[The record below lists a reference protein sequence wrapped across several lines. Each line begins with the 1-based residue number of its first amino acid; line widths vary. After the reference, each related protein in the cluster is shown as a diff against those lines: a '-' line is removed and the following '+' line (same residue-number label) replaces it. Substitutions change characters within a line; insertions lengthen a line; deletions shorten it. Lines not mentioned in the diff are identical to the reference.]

1 MNFNENYKK
10 RVDKP
15 TYNANNRN
23 ENPGIKRYYDRISAI
38 NSPLT
43 EQMLTEI
50 NLENNNSKL
59 EKQFGCLI
67 YKSIF
72 NSLEKKGKKDNL
84 NNKTT
89 DNDININN
97 LPEKEN
103 RKNYISHTNKKI
115 NKNIKL
121 NINLINQI
129 QNANNDINNAKQA
142 NNKNNLYSN
151 KNILNTNININNI
164 YNEDNKIKDSQ
175 FNIDKNNNYKNYSGG
190 FNNDIKYKKQY
201 SANQDNKI
209 SINNVNSNNN
219 SSNKNLNLYL
229 NTNENIKNISN
240 FTTPQNLKNDKKTLK
255 YQKSEDK
262 LNRNSILDKQEFM
275 KNIKEI
281 DDLEYLDEN
290 INFSNDKNDYD
301 IFSQKELLSNNNND
315 AIFGIGNGQNKIIK
329 KSNFYIENKCNSGR
343 NKKKTHFLLPTNNNN
358 ENHLNSLKS
367 PQNSFVS
374 TTNNSNIN
382 NKNYNKNT
390 YNNNNSNK
398 NIITNNQN
406 QNNININVGKE
417 KLYNNN
423 LSNYENNIVDMNKIK
438 LSGMNLSNTNIQKNQ
453 NKKVIYDNGIDFN
466 SNSFY
471 SHNKST
477 NYKEKYNNFIMS
489 PETNKLNYFATLSN
503 GEIDNSYSN
512 NNNQNNQ
519 INQNNIINNN
529 NNNINYKNID
539 NLIYN
544 KIQNY
549 NIINN
554 NNKSFNNNKSD
565 NLTNEF
571 FRSFGSNNYDTPKNV
586 VNNMLN
592 VSCDKKNYME
602 IKENC
607 EKLKKELA
615 KKNNLI
621 EKYIKI
627 IKDYKEKYGKLLI
640 KNKQLQEFSKSK
652 QITLLEQIKE
662 YQNEIYKLKND
673 INYYKQT
680 SENNSKIENNN
691 NNNSNA
697 NISDYIRQINELKE
711 ELENYKNEANNL
723 KILAL
728 QYKNNNINNN
738 LNNNTFSQTQMEENL
753 RNRFY
758 SSKGLDKKHNKKS
771 FSATKTKKRIRAS
784 SLSKKNFEEGDIDL
798 PSDNNHV
805 SSFMLY

>member
-1 MNFNENYKK
+1 MNFSENYKK

-15 TYNANNRN
+15 TYNTNNRN
-23 ENPGIKRYYDRISAI
+23 ENPGIKRNFDRISAI

-50 NLENNNSKL
+50 NLENNNSNKL
-59 EKQFGCLI
+59 EKQFGSLI

-72 NSLEKKGKKDNL
+72 NSLEKKGKKDNQ

-89 DNDININN
+89 DNDININS
-97 LPEKEN
+97 LQEKEN

-121 NINLINQI
+121 NINLINS
-129 QNANNDINNAKQA
+129 NDINIAKQG

-151 KNILNTNININNI
+151 KNINTNININNI

-190 FNNDIKYKKQY
+190 FINNDIKYQKQN
-201 SANQDNKI
+201 SANQDNRI
-209 SINNVNSNNN
+209 NINNININNN
-219 SSNKNLNLYL
+219 SSNKNININLNK
-229 NTNENIKNISN
+229 NENIKNISN
-240 FTTPQNLKNDKKTLK
+240 FATPQNLKNDKKTLK
-255 YQKSEDK
+255 YQKSEDN
-262 LNRNSILDKQEFM
+262 LNRYSILDKQEFM

-281 DDLEYLDEN
+281 DDLEYLDGN
-290 INFSNDKNDYD
+290 NNFTNDKNEND
-301 IFSQKELLSNNNND
+301 IFSQKELLSNINND
-315 AIFGIGNGQNKIIK
+315 AIFGNGQNKIIK
-329 KSNFYIENKCNSGR
+329 KSNLYIKENKSNNGR
-343 NKKKTHFLLPTNNNN
+343 NKKKTHFILPTNNN
-358 ENHLNSLKS
+358 ENHLSSFKS
-367 PQNSFVS
+367 PQNSFIS

-390 YNNNNSNK
+390 HNNNINK

-406 QNNININVGKE
+406 QNNINISIGKE

-438 LSGMNLSNTNIQKNQ
+438 LSGMNLSNTNIQNNQ
-453 NKKVIYDNGIDFN
+453 NKKMIYDNGIYIN
-466 SNSFY
+466 PNSFY
-471 SHNKST
+471 SHNKNI

-489 PETNKLNYFATLSN
+489 PELNRLNYFATLSN
-503 GEIDNSYSN
+503 GDIDNSFSN

-519 INQNNIINNN
+519 INQNNIIINN

-549 NIINN
+549 KNINN
-554 NNKSFNNNKSD
+554 NNKSFNKNKSD

-571 FRSFGSNNYDTPKNV
+571 SKSFGSNNYNTPKNII
-586 VNNMLN
+586 NNMLD
-592 VSCDKKNYME
+592 VSYDKKNYIE
-602 IKENC
+602 IKENY

-615 KKNNLI
+615 NKNNLI
-621 EKYIKI
+621 EKYTKI
-627 IKDYKEKYGKLLI
+627 IKDYKEKFGILLI
-640 KNKQLQEFSKSK
+640 KNKKLQEISKSK
-652 QITLLEQIKE
+652 QIALLEQIKE
-662 YQNEIYKLKND
+662 YQKEIYKLTND
-673 INYYKQT
+673 INYYKQN
-680 SENNSKIENNN
+680 SENNSKIEN

-711 ELENYKNEANNL
+711 ELENYKKENNNL
-723 KILAL
+723 KILAIL
-728 QYKNNNINNN
+728 YKNSNINNTNNINNN
-738 LNNNTFSQTQMEENL
+738 VNNNTFCQTQLEENL

-758 SSKGLDKKHNKKS
+758 SSRGLDKKYNKKS

-805 SSFMLY
+805 NSFMLY